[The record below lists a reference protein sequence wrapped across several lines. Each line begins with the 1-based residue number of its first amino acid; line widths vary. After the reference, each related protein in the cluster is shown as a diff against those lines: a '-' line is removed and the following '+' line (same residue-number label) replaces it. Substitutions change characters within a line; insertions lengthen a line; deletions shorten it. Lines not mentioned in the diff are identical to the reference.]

1 MHKAVTHLSIA
12 NMSVLINSVVLVL
25 LCKKRKMA
33 KGARMP
39 YRTAKR
45 TDGAKSTGSGV
56 PPTGVGKVI
65 LKARNTCF
73 LIPHSQ

>member
-1 MHKAVTHLSIA
+1 MYKTVAHLSIA
-12 NMSVLINSVVLVL
+12 NASVPISSVVLDL

-56 PPTGVGKVI
+56 PPTGVGKVM
-65 LKARNTCF
+65 LKAKR
-73 LIPHSQ
+73 LRRVVS